1 MAGGGPG
8 GGRPLGPPLEAGRR
22 GSAFNRERSSL
33 LVTSPVCYN
42 APLGSTDELRAM
54 RMRGLTIARRLAGG
68 RPCVLAVSRPR
79 LALPAHHLQQRQFAA
94 SPQASAPADDAYSVL
109 GVQKDVSQE
118 DLKAIYKRLAIES
131 HPDRFQ
137 GAEREAAEVRF
148 QEISEA
154 YQLLSDPGLR
164 KHYDEGL
171 AAATSEAARKE
182 AASRFRAT
190 TWNTKVPDLQ
200 ARLRKMEREEP
211 PATKGL
217 IAGTLLFLTVNCC
230 LVLNFLGG

>member
-1 MAGGGPG
+1 M
-8 GGRPLGPPLEAGRR
+8 
-22 GSAFNRERSSL
+22 
-33 LVTSPVCYN
+33 CY
-42 APLGSTDELRAM
+42 APGSTDERRGARA
-54 RMRGLTIARRLAGG
+54 MRGLTIARRLAGG

-79 LALPAHHLQQRQFAA
+79 LTLPAHHLQQRQFAA

-118 DLKAIYKRLAIES
+118 DLKAIYKRLAIEN

-148 QEISEA
+148 QEMSEA
-154 YQLLSDPGLR
+154 YQMLEDPGLR

-182 AASRFRAT
+182 AASKFRAT

-200 ARLRKMEREEP
+200 ARLRKMKREEP

>member
-1 MAGGGPG
+1 MHYALVRLLAAYERRNRANTVPCVTPR
-8 GGRPLGPPLEAGRR
+8 GR
-22 GSAFNRERSSL
+22 S
-33 LVTSPVCYN
+33 
-42 APLGSTDELRAM
+42 RARA

-68 RPCVLAVSRPR
+68 RPCVLAASRPR
-79 LALPAHHLQQRQFAA
+79 LTLPAHHLQQRQFAA

-118 DLKAIYKRLAIES
+118 DLKAIYKKLAIEN

-148 QEISEA
+148 QEMSEA
-154 YQLLSDPGLR
+154 YQMLEDPDLR

-182 AASRFRAT
+182 AASKFRAT

-200 ARLRKMEREEP
+200 ARLRKMKREEP

>member
-1 MAGGGPG
+1 MCIIHSCACWPPISGATEVANVPCVTPR
-8 GGRPLGPPLEAGRR
+8 GR
-22 GSAFNRERSSL
+22 
-33 LVTSPVCYN
+33 T
-42 APLGSTDELRAM
+42 RARA

-79 LALPAHHLQQRQFAA
+79 LTLPAHHLQQRQFAA

-118 DLKAIYKRLAIES
+118 DLKAIYKRLAIEN

-148 QEISEA
+148 QEMSEA
-154 YQLLSDPGLR
+154 YQMLEDPDLR

-171 AAATSEAARKE
+171 AAAKTEAARKE
-182 AASRFRAT
+182 AASKFRAT

-200 ARLRKMEREEP
+200 ARLRKMKREEP

>member
-1 MAGGGPG
+1 M
-8 GGRPLGPPLEAGRR
+8 
-22 GSAFNRERSSL
+22 
-33 LVTSPVCYN
+33 
-42 APLGSTDELRAM
+42 RA
-54 RMRGLTIARRLAGG
+54 MRGLTIARRLAGG
-68 RPCVLAVSRPR
+68 RPCVLAASRPR
-79 LALPAHHLQQRQFAA
+79 LTLPAHHLQQRQFAA

-118 DLKAIYKRLAIES
+118 DLKAIYKRLAIEN

-137 GAEREAAEVRF
+137 GAEREAAELRF
-148 QEISEA
+148 QEMSEA
-154 YQLLSDPGLR
+154 YQMLEDPDLR

-171 AAATSEAARKE
+171 AAAKTEAARKE
-182 AASRFRAT
+182 AASKFRAT

-200 ARLRKMEREEP
+200 ARLRKMKREEP